1 MALLW
6 LLQET
11 LQPKLGGL
19 SSGER
24 KALVG
29 LSSQERPQ
37 EILGWLCAWKDT
49 PLSSPG
55 TGVGGWE
62 GGSGKSQ
69 DPTRHACA
77 TDRNPQLLIS
87 QALVTIL

>member
-6 LLQET
+6 LLRET
-11 LQPKLGGL
+11 LQPKLVGL

-55 TGVGGWE
+55 TGVGG
-62 GGSGKSQ
+62 GGRGAQ
-69 DPTRHACA
+69 ERARTPHAMLVLQTGTRSFSLAK
-77 TDRNPQLLIS
+77 LW
-87 QALVTIL
+87 